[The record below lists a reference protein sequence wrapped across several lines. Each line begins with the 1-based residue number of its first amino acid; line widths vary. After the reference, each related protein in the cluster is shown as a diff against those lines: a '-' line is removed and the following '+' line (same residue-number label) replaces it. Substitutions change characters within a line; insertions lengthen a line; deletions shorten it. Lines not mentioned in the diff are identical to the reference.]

1 MDFELRAAREKLE
14 REQRERKARAKAK
27 MEKEKRAKAEAARQR
42 DALEAGQRA
51 KRLEAERAQLEAA
64 QQMEESLLLGNG
76 ISFMRILEAVP
87 FKGQGDKIKLPPSSF
102 EELSGQNALDKGPM
116 YFRLTRVNHQTM
128 AEKPSIAYSGVL
140 EFTASEGTVQL
151 PTHVWQN
158 LFPDRSSEGV
168 DVPLV
173 ELRYVSL
180 PKGTYAKLK
189 PEGAGFHDLPNH
201 KAVLETELRLHATLS
216 EGETIRV
223 SYGETQYGLR
233 VLELKPA
240 STVSVIETDI
250 DVDIEA
256 LEGENHVLVPL
267 EMGKIVEGI
276 VEEGKFKYYKFVV
289 DGTVS
294 EVIRSEFADLEVKL
308 QADNSGNGDTDIY
321 VSRHPLIFPTQ
332 HRHEWSSHE
341 TGSKNLV
348 IKHKDPN
355 LVPGNYTIGVY
366 GFKGVS
372 KYQISVH
379 VKDRNVNVQK
389 VGEGDKVNS
398 EDLVECGNCKRHVA
412 RRTIVVHE
420 AYCVRHNVVCQ
431 YEGCGVV
438 LRREESENH
447 AHCVKCGR
455 AFQKGEMEKH
465 MKVFHEPTACLC
477 GIVLEKEEMVQH
489 QTVECPLRLIV
500 CRFCGDMVQAG
511 ANPDDPRDRLRGLCE
526 HESQCG
532 SRTAPC
538 DSCGR
543 SVMLKDMDL
552 HNIAVHQKN

>member
-42 DALEAGQRA
+42 DALEAAQRA
-51 KRLEAERAQLEAA
+51 KRLDAERAQLEAA

-116 YFRLTRVNHQTM
+116 YFRLTRVNSQTIT
-128 AEKPSIAYSGVL
+128 EKPQTAYSGVL

-158 LFPDRSSEGV
+158 LFPDKSSEGV

-250 DVDIEA
+250 DVDVEA
-256 LEGENHVLVPL
+256 PEGENHVLVPL
-267 EMGKIVEGI
+267 EMGKTVEGI
-276 VEEGKFKYYKFVV
+276 VEEGKFKYYKFLV

-308 QADNSGNGDTDIY
+308 QADDSSNGDTDVY

-348 IKHKDPN
+348 IKHKDAN

-379 VKDRNVNVQK
+379 VKDRNVNVQR
-389 VGEGDKVNS
+389 VGEGEKVNS
-398 EDLVECGNCKRHVA
+398 EDLVECGNCKRHIA

-420 AYCVRHNVVCQ
+420 AYCIRHNVVCQ
-431 YEGCGVV
+431 HEGCGVV
-438 LRREESENH
+438 LRKEERENH

-465 MKVFHEPTACLC
+465 MKVFHEPTACMC

-511 ANPDDPRDRLRGLCE
+511 ANPEDPRDRLRGLCE